1 MDILIT
7 EEQLKR
13 IVKEQKFKYIP
24 PTDNVPKS
32 DYLGKGGEF
41 ERSQRSRQNLH
52 LDKNPLSGVRTFS
65 QKAIDLIMKYEKFE
79 PKTYIC
85 PAGYPTIGYGTR
97 IDFHPELKNKT
108 LTEPQALKI
117 LKGDV
122 NKVAVK
128 TINEFVKV
136 PLNQNEYDALV
147 SLIYNIGRGQFIKSK
162 LLKDINSNNFK
173 SLIKNW
179 SEFRKEGG
187 DISKGLENRRSTE
200 IGLFRS

>member
-117 LKGDV
+117 LKDDV

-147 SLIYNIGRGQFIKSK
+147 SLIYNIGRRRFIKSK
-162 LLKDINSNNFK
+162 LLKDINSNNLK
-173 SLIKNW
+173 SLRKNW

-187 DISKGLENRRSTE
+187 DVSKGLENRRSTE
-200 IGLFRS
+200 ISLFGS